1 MGSLDVTSLIITSL
15 FGAVGFVAFVFGKK
29 ESLWKTMLLG
39 VCLMGYGFVVTGT
52 WPQIL
57 TGAAL
62 TAALFIF
69 KE

>member
-1 MGSLDVTSLIITSL
+1 
-15 FGAVGFVAFVFGKK
+15 VGFVAFVFGKK